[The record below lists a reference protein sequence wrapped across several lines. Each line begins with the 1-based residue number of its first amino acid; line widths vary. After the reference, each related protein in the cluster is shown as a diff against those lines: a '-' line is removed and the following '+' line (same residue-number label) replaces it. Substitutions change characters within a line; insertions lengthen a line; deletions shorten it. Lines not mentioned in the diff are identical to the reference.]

1 MKDNGHHITYIFRE
15 IVIVVIGVLISISI
29 YNYKEKLDNEQYIK
43 KTLLAIEN
51 EIKLGQS
58 EVDTVLNRHLALL
71 DYIGDNIDNE
81 EETLYEIIA
90 DQGGIQFPDVKNIG
104 LRFFIA
110 NKAELVDF
118 DVISMLSEIETNKN
132 MLTSKFDKLLEF
144 SYENMYDNDVETKTK
159 FAVYLSN
166 VVDSE
171 QTLLKL
177 YADYIDK
184 HGEKLKKKEEDR

>member
-58 EVDTVLNRHLALL
+58 DVDTVLNRHLALL
-71 DYIGDNIDNE
+71 DYIGNNIDNE